1 MQRTAATLLMSVALH
16 LVMVIAI
23 PVKARK
29 DRDERLQN
37 LDRRVKTDKLNP
49 CLYSVDIQ
57 LQQEAVYPLVE

>member
-1 MQRTAATLLMSVALH
+1 MSVALH

-57 LQQEAVYPLVE
+57 LPAEAVYPLVE